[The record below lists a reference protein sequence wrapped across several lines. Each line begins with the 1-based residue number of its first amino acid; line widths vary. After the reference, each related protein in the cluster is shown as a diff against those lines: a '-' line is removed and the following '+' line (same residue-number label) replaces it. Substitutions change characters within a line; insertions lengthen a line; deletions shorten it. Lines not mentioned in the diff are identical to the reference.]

1 MIATRPRMTADEFM
15 RLPDDGRKFEL
26 VDGEPKEVPTKQRHE
41 FIIGWLISLMMPF
54 ARGRGALL
62 AGGAGFRMTNGNI
75 RCPDVSF
82 IRRENLPGGQVPDSL
97 GDSAPELCVEVISAS
112 EDMRDARRKVGE
124 YFESGARQVWQM
136 FPDTEMLTVFDSP
149 AERREFG
156 PDDEVALPDIL
167 PGFRARVTELFGAG
181 AL

>member
-1 MIATRPRMTADEFM
+1 MTEDEFM

-26 VDGEPKEVPTKQRHE
+26 VDGEARQVTTKQRHE

-82 IRRENLPGGQVPDSL
+82 IRREDLPGGQVPDSL
-97 GDSAPELCVEVISAS
+97 GESAPELCIEVISAS
-112 EDMRDARRKVGE
+112 EDMRDAGRKVGE
-124 YFESGARQVWQM
+124 YFASGARQVWHM
-136 FPDTEMLTVFDSP
+136 FPDKQTLTVFDSP
-149 AERREFG
+149 TETRQYG
-156 PDDEVALPDIL
+156 PEDEITLPEIL